1 MYFEWVRMLQG
12 SSVTDSHENDGGP
25 EFAEVFVIYW
35 LGATVV
41 TLNIKL
47 LGGSMYVYSIYGV
60 SFCHAVLCIS
70 TAYAIVLS
78 VCSSCCTLSKWIN
91 VSSEFFH
98 HRVATPFCFF
108 RTKLYGNIQTGTP
121 LMGASNECSLGRQ
134 KSWFSTNIWLSD
146 WWLVKCN
153 QQFWQS
159 SVQ

>member
-1 MYFEWVRMLQG
+1 MLQG

-70 TAYAIVLS
+70 SKHGLCHCAVCLFVMFMYS
-78 VCSSCCTLSKWIN
+78 VEMNKRIFRIFSPSGSHTILFFPYQTLWQYSNRDPPNGGI
-91 VSSEFFH
+91 E
-98 HRVATPFCFF
+98 
-108 RTKLYGNIQTGTP
+108 
-121 LMGASNECSLGRQ
+121 LMQLG
-134 KSWFSTNIWLSD
+134 
-146 WWLVKCN
+146 
-153 QQFWQS
+153 
-159 SVQ
+159 